1 MNEVK
6 STGCVATKYVNNY
19 YMSNKSIFCNVPWTN
34 LHVYWDGSY
43 GMCCS
48 EKEKPYSETER
59 YNLIDMPIDEWYNSD
74 AARSF
79 RIQILGDIP
88 ILACRACY
96 SEEAVGYE
104 SRRIKENFKSTLF
117 TEQAF
122 DKSYQQSQWL
132 DRFEDSRSTGHT
144 DQLPIDWH
152 VDFGNEC
159 NLACK
164 MCNPNASSAIA
175 TVLRRNSNSKIN
187 PKVSWTN
194 NQSAWNNFIRA
205 VDAIPIRRI
214 HVMGG
219 EPVMIKRYHEFID
232 YLIAKE
238 RFEISLSFVTN
249 GTIINQTLIDKLKL
263 FKNVDIE
270 ISIEAIDHVNNYI
283 RQGSEISNLID
294 NIENIIK
301 QQDSKLQL
309 VLRTVP
315 QLLNISRYVDLIRYA
330 WNNRLI
336 IEGIPLMRPS
346 FMAINVLPWDYRQ
359 QLIAGFLELKDEIA
373 ANIQFKSVQN
383 GRALGN
389 LPSKLVRECDAMIGL
404 LHESTP
410 DNVKDLRQQLVE
422 HCMFW
427 DKEYDL
433 DINDIS
439 ELAGMF
445 KEWGYV

>member
-1 MNEVK
+1 M
-6 STGCVATKYVNNY
+6 
-19 YMSNKSIFCNVPWTN
+19 M
-34 LHVYWDGSY
+34 
-43 GMCCS
+43 
-48 EKEKPYSETER
+48 
-59 YNLIDMPIDEWYNSD
+59 
-74 AARSF
+74 
-79 RIQILGDIP
+79 
-88 ILACRACY
+88 
-96 SEEAVGYE
+96 
-104 SRRIKENFKSTLF
+104 
-117 TEQAF
+117 
-122 DKSYQQSQWL
+122 
-132 DRFEDSRSTGHT
+132 
-144 DQLPIDWH
+144 
-152 VDFGNEC
+152 
-159 NLACK
+159 
-164 MCNPNASSAIA
+164 
-175 TVLRRNSNSKIN
+175 
-187 PKVSWTN
+187 
-194 NQSAWNNFIRA
+194 
-205 VDAIPIRRI
+205 
-214 HVMGG
+214 
-219 EPVMIKRYHEFID
+219 KRYHEFID

-249 GTIINQTLIDKLKL
+249 GTMINQTLIDKLKL

-283 RQGSEISNLID
+283 RQGSEISNLRD

-445 KEWGYV
+445 KEWGYA